1 MNLPE
6 PLRNVLAQVFTA
18 SPWALVLTKA
28 TLLLAVAWLI
38 HVGLARANPRWRTL
52 LWRGTVVGLVLMALW
67 TLGLPSLEIHIRAP
81 ESLATAVESPLRP
94 VVAERESAI
103 PGTAA
108 DDPVQDPASV
118 GLTRSRQTSVEARPE
133 AGRSVESSV
142 PSWSWR
148 RMVFGIWCLGVI
160 LLMVRLATAYA
171 GLASLLRASEAVPDD
186 LIAGVRQIAV
196 ALGCR
201 RTVQV
206 RSSRQYAVPFLYGLR
221 RPVLVLPERMC
232 HPAYRDQLRGVIAH
246 ELGHVGA
253 CDFGWNL
260 GVQVV
265 SMLLWFHP
273 LAWRMSSAHRAA
285 CDAVCDAVSAS
296 YLGDVQGYCRTLAR
310 VALEGAA
317 SFPAAGLAMAR
328 TCDVRRRIAA
338 LQQRIFAAALGRRTV
353 IGVTL
358 VGLASL
364 ALLAGLRLAVAAE
377 ESPRPEPIPLHGTVV
392 DVHGTPLAG
401 ATVFPL
407 GRNAGVGRFVI
418 NGVARYLTPMAFS
431 ELLERESRHG
441 RMPVLNGEVKKDLTK
456 TSTDAQGHFQ
466 LEESP
471 DGPFHVGQSA
481 PLRIVTADGHTYDVN
496 ALVARETIVHV
507 PTLLNVKVRKVE
519 NVGVGELAGVV
530 IDENGRPL
538 EGVDVDVWDWF
549 PGNET
554 RTDEDGVFRLKGFDR
569 DQKVEV
575 RFRKSGYSP
584 ETLIDL
590 PTGVSGWV
598 LVLGKKTYFE
608 GIVRGPDGKAVPH
621 ALVRADQGFK
631 NSLRP
636 GGMFTNIWTETTADD
651 AGHFRLYVQPDRY
664 QFLISA
670 PGVGV
675 SRFSV
680 ESIGYGSAPLHL
692 DFIKLQPGVTFR
704 AKVVDAQTSKPVQGL
719 QLAPVNWQRKGLA
732 ARSDSDG
739 LITIADLFPGE
750 FQFAVKAGG
759 DYTRWWSESATKP
772 WQRKSIQHQP
782 PGEPNLHWQR
792 NFDYL
797 AFVLQPNMEPVKIVV
812 ERGVRIRGRVIDP
825 DGKPVAG
832 ATVAPA
838 LTGTGN
844 SLTGDAR
851 FSVTTKAD
859 GTFDMLLPASN
870 EAQYNLIAHDGNYEQ
885 WRNWANGVL
894 PPIHTQPGQQ
904 IDNVVLTLT
913 RPAVVRGKVVDH
925 EGKPLAYCDVRAHAA
940 DKLENRYYDPTTRT
954 NPDGTFELKFVRPG
968 EQFIQAAPFYLRAEQ
983 APPAS
988 TKRMT
993 VVAGRTLGD
1002 VLLTS
1007 EKAK

>member
-377 ESPRPEPIPLHGTVV
+377 ESSLLVCLWELCLEVF
-392 DVHGTPLAG
+392 LA
-401 ATVFPL
+401 
-407 GRNAGVGRFVI
+407 
-418 NGVARYLTPMAFS
+418 
-431 ELLERESRHG
+431 
-441 RMPVLNGEVKKDLTK
+441 
-456 TSTDAQGHFQ
+456 
-466 LEESP
+466 
-471 DGPFHVGQSA
+471 
-481 PLRIVTADGHTYDVN
+481 
-496 ALVARETIVHV
+496 
-507 PTLLNVKVRKVE
+507 
-519 NVGVGELAGVV
+519 
-530 IDENGRPL
+530 
-538 EGVDVDVWDWF
+538 
-549 PGNET
+549 
-554 RTDEDGVFRLKGFDR
+554 
-569 DQKVEV
+569 
-575 RFRKSGYSP
+575 
-584 ETLIDL
+584 
-590 PTGVSGWV
+590 
-598 LVLGKKTYFE
+598 
-608 GIVRGPDGKAVPH
+608 
-621 ALVRADQGFK
+621 
-631 NSLRP
+631 
-636 GGMFTNIWTETTADD
+636 
-651 AGHFRLYVQPDRY
+651 
-664 QFLISA
+664 
-670 PGVGV
+670 
-675 SRFSV
+675 
-680 ESIGYGSAPLHL
+680 
-692 DFIKLQPGVTFR
+692 
-704 AKVVDAQTSKPVQGL
+704 
-719 QLAPVNWQRKGLA
+719 
-732 ARSDSDG
+732 
-739 LITIADLFPGE
+739 
-750 FQFAVKAGG
+750 
-759 DYTRWWSESATKP
+759 
-772 WQRKSIQHQP
+772 
-782 PGEPNLHWQR
+782 
-792 NFDYL
+792 
-797 AFVLQPNMEPVKIVV
+797 
-812 ERGVRIRGRVIDP
+812 
-825 DGKPVAG
+825 
-832 ATVAPA
+832 
-838 LTGTGN
+838 
-844 SLTGDAR
+844 
-851 FSVTTKAD
+851 
-859 GTFDMLLPASN
+859 
-870 EAQYNLIAHDGNYEQ
+870 
-885 WRNWANGVL
+885 
-894 PPIHTQPGQQ
+894 TQP
-904 IDNVVLTLT
+904 I
-913 RPAVVRGKVVDH
+913 A
-925 EGKPLAYCDVRAHAA
+925 
-940 DKLENRYYDPTTRT
+940 
-954 NPDGTFELKFVRPG
+954 
-968 EQFIQAAPFYLRAEQ
+968 FY
-983 APPAS
+983 
-988 TKRMT
+988 
-993 VVAGRTLGD
+993 RTLSHPQE
-1002 VLLTS
+1002 LMP
-1007 EKAK
+1007 